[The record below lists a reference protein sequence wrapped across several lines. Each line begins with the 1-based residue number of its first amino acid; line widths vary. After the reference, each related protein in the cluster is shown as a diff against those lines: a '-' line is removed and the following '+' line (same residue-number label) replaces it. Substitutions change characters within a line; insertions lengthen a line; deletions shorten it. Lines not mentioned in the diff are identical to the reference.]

1 MCGGKWMPSGRGQE
15 GRGGELTKYFGFG
28 QFGFGLLCLPLGTRA
43 LAEMPVGGG
52 VGASLLGVELQHL
65 DVSFI
70 GIEP

>member
-1 MCGGKWMPSGRGQE
+1 MCGGKWMPSGRGLE

-52 VGASLLGVELQHL
+52 GGRCQ
-65 DVSFI
+65 
-70 GIEP
+70 PPWR

>member
-52 VGASLLGVELQHL
+52 GRCQPPWRRAATPRRKLHWH
-65 DVSFI
+65 
-70 GIEP
+70 